1 MKPPKVILEATFSG
15 KDYLSYQIPTANEY
29 SSNYEEE
36 FNLDFRSSRSSGLL
50 VYAGKLNF
58 IFEFFLSVF
67 LN

>member
-15 KDYLSYQIPTANEY
+15 KNYLSYEITPVNEY

-36 FNLDFRSSRSSGLL
+36 FNLDFRTSRSSGLL

-58 IFEFFLSVF
+58 RERIT
-67 LN
+67 